1 MALSDAEKNLILETI
16 AVKFNGDIKL
26 FEAWLERSKLETDT
40 AKIQSAIRNAQNK
53 QAADTDAYNAQI
65 EDLQAQLN
73 AKQAEIDAL

>member
-1 MALSDAEKNLILETI
+1 MTLSDAEKNLILETI

-53 QAADTDAYNAQI
+53 QATNIDAYNAQI
-65 EDLQAQLN
+65 ENLQAQLN